1 MVAAVAAALTLAL
14 PATASARDY
23 CLGVTA
29 ACPDGATAVS
39 SLNAAAQD
47 MQANPSGSNR
57 VFIASGAWAGGV
69 VFTRTVEIIGAG
81 RDATTI
87 TTPPAGSGATTS
99 TPIVLLS
106 SSSVVRD
113 LRVRM
118 SGSSSVGIDLNP
130 GGNLQRVAVA
140 ADSPVD
146 TTVGVKLDGTRATL
160 DEVDVDLAN
169 GRAFSLY
176 RGTATITGSRLRG
189 GVDGIDVAPS
199 TGNSVT
205 VARSVITGADALVL
219 HGGTASLESS
229 VLDARGGDGLTM
241 SITPS
246 FSSPTTATLRGVSI
260 FGSGGTGY
268 GIDQHVVPS
277 YRTVLDAQDVLFG
290 AGFVRPIRVQ
300 NDSTSTAAAV
310 TGQLSNF
317 AVPSAFAGGP
327 ASGGLETWLE
337 FAGKDVTGFSFSS
350 RYFTPQA
357 AVRDAAAGDFR
368 PRIDTGI
375 VDRGGIAALPAAVD
389 LLGGARAVDGD
400 GNGSALRDIG
410 AVEYVPQGPAV
421 TASAAPGTLIPGA
434 EATFT
439 AAVTDDPGDT
449 ASIVWTFD
457 DGTTASGA
465 TVRKAFA
472 SPGEHTATV
481 TATDTTGQ
489 KGVAT
494 RTVSV
499 LTPLP
504 SIPVYETFRDE
515 RRPPVPTVAQ
525 QARLR
530 TQLGK
535 FKTLRVHKR
544 AVRVPVRCDAACK
557 GAVTVRT
564 AKGRKVVLARAT
576 FRLAR
581 AGTRTAKVRLTRSA
595 MKRLKKARRLPVAV
609 VVTAAGAA
617 RVQRSATLAR

>member
-1 MVAAVAAALTLAL
+1 MVAAIAAALTLAL
-14 PATASARDY
+14 PTTASARDY

-29 ACPDGATAVS
+29 ACPDGAMAVS
-39 SLNAAAQD
+39 SLRAAAQD
-47 MQANPSGSNR
+47 MQANPSGANR
-57 VFIASGAWAGGV
+57 VFIASGEWAGGV

-118 SGSSSVGIDLNP
+118 TGASSVGIDLSP

-160 DEVDVDLAN
+160 DEVVVGLAS
-169 GRAFSLY
+169 GRAFSIY
-176 RGTATITGSRLRG
+176 RGTATVTDSRLRG
-189 GVDGIDVAPS
+189 GADGIDVAPS

-219 HGGTASLESS
+219 YGGTASLESS
-229 VLDARGGDGLTM
+229 VLHARGGDGLMM

-246 FSSPTTATLRGVSI
+246 SFMPTTATLRGVSI

-290 AGFVRPIRVQ
+290 AGFARPVRVQ
-300 NDSTSTAAAV
+300 NDSSSTAAAV
-310 TGQLSNF
+310 TGQLSDF
-317 AVPSAFAGGP
+317 AVPNAFAGGP
-327 ASGGLETWLE
+327 GSGGLETWLE
-337 FAGKDVTGFSFSS
+337 LAGKDVTGFSFSR
-350 RYFTPQA
+350 RYFTPQV

-368 PRIDTGI
+368 PRIDSGI
-375 VDRGGIAALPAAVD
+375 VDRGGIAALPAAID
-389 LLGGARAVDGD
+389 LLGGARTVDGD

-410 AVEYVPQGPAV
+410 AVEYVPQAPV
-421 TASAAPGTLIPGA
+421 VEASVSPGTPLPGA
-434 EATFT
+434 EATF
-439 AAVTDDPGDT
+439 AATVTDDPGDT
-449 ASIVWTFD
+449 SSIVWAFD

-472 SPGEHTATV
+472 TPGEHTATV
-481 TATDTTGQ
+481 TATDTTGLART
-489 KGVAT
+489 AT
-494 RTVSV
+494 RTVSI
-499 LTPLP
+499 LTPAP
-504 SIPVYETFRDE
+504 PFTVIETFPDPS
-515 RRPPVPTVAQ
+515 RPPVPAVARQ
-525 QARLR
+525 GRLR
-530 TQLGK
+530 AGLGSLK
-535 FKTLRVHKR
+535 NLRVRRR
-544 AVRVPVRCDAACK
+544 AVRMPVRCDAACN
-557 GAVTVRT
+557 GTVTVRT
-564 AKGRKVVLARAT
+564 AKGRKVVLARAPFT
-576 FRLAR
+576 LTR
-581 AGTRTAKVRLTRSA
+581 AGSRTVRLELNRSA
-595 MKRLKKARRLPVAV
+595 VKRLRKLRRLKVAV

-617 RVQRSATLAR
+617 RVRRSATLAR